1 MIDLFGNYNIQSNDS
16 LVKLNYL
23 RTSKDISDLF
33 LLALFGIGSL
43 CISSFLLAHTLN
55 TNFSWINLIVILIFG
70 LTGVVKVL
78 ELISRLSEP
87 TNEIICIDKKSNSIL
102 IKEPHFKK
110 EKILMS
116 ELDCIEYHLHT
127 DYVRYSST
135 SVSSIKKRYW
145 IEVQL
150 FIKNERKIKILNIN
164 PSQIL
169 DIGNER
175 TKRELFKIAKP
186 LISKISNELEIRNI
200 YKGVIDE
207 DQN

>member
-1 MIDLFGNYNIQSNDS
+1 MTDIFGNYNIQSNDS

-23 RTSKDISDLF
+23 PTSKDISDF
-33 LLALFGIGSL
+33 LLLTLFGIGSL
-43 CISSFLLAHTLN
+43 CISCFLLVHTLI

-70 LTGVVKVL
+70 LTGVVKVI

-87 TNEIICIDKKSNSIL
+87 TNGIICIDKKSNSIL
-102 IKEPHFKK
+102 IKKPHFKK

-116 ELDCIEYHLHT
+116 ELDRIEYHLHT
-127 DYVRYSST
+127 DYVRNSGNT
-135 SVSSIKKRYW
+135 VSSIKRRYW

-150 FIKNERKIKILNIN
+150 FIKNERKIKLLNIN

-169 DIGNER
+169 DIGNEG

-186 LISKISNELEIRNI
+186 LISKISNELEISNI

-207 DQN
+207 D